1 MVMLRYSCLLLFFV
15 VFALGNQLVSSIT
28 LDEQLNFYE
37 KEFYEYVPKK
47 DWLEIKDIDKK
58 QQLVIDFTKQMVGV
72 VSAKNL
78 GLQHTPKTATK
89 LDSRFHGLV
98 VNEYYMRSF
107 LGSLVKPKD
116 LTFCKKNL
124 KKEVFVKHILFP
136 LDSSGFGLALN
147 TKQDLKKGGDFEA
160 LALQHSL
167 DPSAQ
172 QNGGVL
178 GWVGF
183 GLTVPEFQNKIFTLC
198 VGCLDVVE
206 TSFGYHVVKIDSTR
220 LSQYSNLDKPEYND
234 WAFRFSTAY
243 IEEELHIEAAKH
255 DSSIVKD
262 SGVFISRKQLQQ
274 IINQLEK
281 DRLGGG
287 KQKSRREVDAL
298 SVVEKF
304 PGVVATYNGEFLGAG
319 WFVNNIRNGL
329 YQKNTY
335 YDSVDQL
342 YNDFMRTI
350 IRDIVFDLGVKK
362 GINNNPSFIKQFNSI
377 ERDVLYKDFL
387 SWLINGVDDPTQ
399 EEIEAYYKDN
409 NNNSSLEVSFEAIKS
424 ILLQKKQKEAQSF
437 FEENIQQNINI
448 NMGWL
453 LSVE

>member
-1 MVMLRYSCLLLFFV
+1 MLKHSVLLFFFV
-15 VFALGNQLVSSIT
+15 VFSWGNQRVSSVMLEEK
-28 LDEQLNFYE
+28 LDFYE

-78 GLQHTPKTATK
+78 GLQHAPKTAKK
-89 LDSRFHGLV
+89 LDSRFRGLV

-116 LTFCKKNL
+116 LAFCKKNL

-136 LDSSGFGLALN
+136 LDSAGFKLALSI
-147 TKQDLKKGGDFEA
+147 KQDLKKGASFED
-160 LALQHSL
+160 LAIQHSL
-167 DPSAQ
+167 DPSVQ
-172 QNGGVL
+172 QNNGAL

-206 TSFGYHVVKIDSTR
+206 TSFGYHVVKIDSTK
-220 LSQYSNLDKPEYND
+220 LSQYNNLDKSEYDD

-243 IEEELHIEAAKH
+243 IEEELHVEAAKH
-255 DSSIVKD
+255 DSSIVKEK
-262 SGVFISRKQLQQ
+262 GVFISRKQLQQ
-274 IINQLEK
+274 IISQLEK
-281 DRLGGG
+281 ERLGGG

-298 SVVEKF
+298 SVVESF
-304 PGVVATYNGEFLGAG
+304 PGVVATYNGDLLGAG
-319 WFVNNIRNGL
+319 WFVNNIKTGL

-335 YDSVDQL
+335 YESVDQL

-350 IRDIVFDLGVKK
+350 IRDIVFDLGLNKK
-362 GINNNPSFIKQFNSI
+362 INNNPSFIKQFNSI

-387 SWLINGVDDPTQ
+387 SWLINNVNDPSK
-399 EEIEAYYKDN
+399 EEIEAYYKQNDN
-409 NNNSSLEVSFEAIKS
+409 NVGSLEVSFEAIKA
-424 ILLQKKQKEAQSF
+424 ILLQEKQKEAQNL
-437 FEENIQQNINI
+437 FEENIQLNINI
-448 NMGWL
+448 NMEWL
-453 LSVE
+453 SGEN